1 MFRDN
6 ATIQIGR
13 IDRSSVT
20 QVWKIVLGFLALA
33 SVCGAQ
39 FGAQKPRPVTLRCVV
54 TIEGNAEK
62 AARVTIELT
71 DEIGEGSARAVTDP
85 NGEAV
90 FQTLSGAYRVRITG
104 PGIRPYEGELEIAPI
119 ESTHLERILVRRDP
133 KSDPNIPSEP
143 IAAIRLNIP
152 DNAHKTFDKASQS
165 LRKEKWEESRTLFQ
179 KAIAEYADYDMA
191 YNGLGI
197 AEMQLKNND
206 AAQQAFLKAI
216 QLNSKYAEAQRNLA
230 RLLISQHNNSE
241 ALTQLQAS
249 LVTEPNDVW
258 ALGNLAYLQLQ
269 AHNFD
274 DALVNA
280 QKVHKLPHPNMPF
293 AHMVAAYAAEELGKN
308 DIAEKEL
315 HLYLDEDPKGPNV
328 NRAQQE
334 LNRLSA
340 QTPK

>member
-1 MFRDN
+1 MR
-6 ATIQIGR
+6 
-13 IDRSSVT
+13 
-20 QVWKIVLGFLALA
+20 QVRQLIVVFLVLA
-33 SVCGAQ
+33 SVCRAQ
-39 FGAQKPRPVTLRCVV
+39 IGAQKPRPVTLRCVV

-71 DEIGEGSARAVTDP
+71 DEMGEGSARAVTDP

-90 FQTLSGAYRVRITG
+90 FQTLSGAYRIHITG
-104 PGIRPYEGELEIAPI
+104 PGIRPYDGELEVAPI
-119 ESTHLERILVRRDP
+119 ESTHLERIMVRHDP
-133 KSDPNIPSEP
+133 KSDPNVPSAP
-143 IAAIRLNIP
+143 IAAVRLNIP
-152 DNAHKTFDKASQS
+152 DSARKIFDKASQS
-165 LRKEKWEESRTLFQ
+165 LHKEKWEDGRTLFQ

-216 QLNSKYAEAQRNLA
+216 QLNSKYAEAQRNFA

-249 LVTEPNDVW
+249 LATEPTDVW

-269 AHNFD
+269 AHNFQ
-274 DALVNA
+274 DALANA
-280 QKVHKLPHPNMPF
+280 QKVHTLPHPSMPF

-308 DIAEKEL
+308 DVAEKEL
-315 HLYLDEDPKGPNV
+315 HLYLEEDPKGPNV
-328 NRAQQE
+328 GRAQQE
-334 LNRLSA
+334 LTRLSSIS
-340 QTPK
+340 K

>member
-1 MFRDN
+1 
-6 ATIQIGR
+6 
-13 IDRSSVT
+13 
-20 QVWKIVLGFLALA
+20 
-33 SVCGAQ
+33 VCSAQ
-39 FGAQKPRPVTLRCVV
+39 FGTQKPRPVTLRCVV

-71 DEIGEGSARAVTDP
+71 DEMGAGSARAVTDQ

-90 FQTLSGAYRVRITG
+90 FQTLSGAYRIHITG
-104 PGIRPYEGELEIAPI
+104 PGIRPYDGELEIAPI
-119 ESTHLERILVRRDP
+119 ESTHLERIMVRRDP
-133 KSDPNIPSEP
+133 KSDPSMPSEP

-152 DNAHKTFDKASQS
+152 DNARKSFDKASQS
-165 LRKEKWEESRTLFQ
+165 LHKEKWDESRALFQ
-179 KAIAEYADYDMA
+179 KAIEEYADYDMA

-241 ALTQLQAS
+241 AVTQLQAS
-249 LVTEPNDVW
+249 LATEPNDVW

-269 AHNFD
+269 AHKFE
-274 DALVNA
+274 DALANA
-280 QKVHKLPHPNMPF
+280 QKVHTFAHPNMPF
-293 AHMVAAYAAEELGKN
+293 AHMVAGYAAEELGKN
-308 DIAEKEL
+308 DIAEKEF
-315 HLYLDEDPKGPNV
+315 HLYIDEDPKGPNV
-328 NRAQQE
+328 GRAQTE

-340 QTPK
+340 QTLK